1 MYFIC
6 TGQQGGS
13 SDGLESPLSYKELRT
28 HQNEDINMPCVEF
41 VKSNKINIEVNIK
54 SYFVDL

>member
-1 MYFIC
+1 VYFIC

-28 HQNEDINMPCVEF
+28 HQNEEWLPI
-41 VKSNKINIEVNIK
+41 
-54 SYFVDL
+54 